1 MATLV
6 SALRTVV
13 LVPLFFLFTLLAA
26 VAVVVVE
33 KLRGDS
39 PAVDRIIDRWS
50 RWFLGIAPVR
60 YELIGAEHLDPERRY
75 VVVSNHLS
83 NFDIPLLFVA
93 LRPIRIRFLAKKEIY
108 KIPFVAQ
115 AMDAV
120 GIVKIDR
127 QAAMTAHEA
136 INAGVRN
143 ATERGFSLMVFA
155 EGTRSRDGDMHDFRK
170 GAFRMAIDND
180 LPLLP
185 VVIHGTWSV
194 NPPGQWL
201 IRPGYATVTVMEPIE
216 THELAYKTDGIRLY
230 REVRA
235 AMETRYEEL
244 RSESRTAT

>member
-1 MATLV
+1 MATIV
-6 SALRTVV
+6 SALRTVI
-13 LVPLFFLFTLLAA
+13 LVPLFFVFTLLAA
-26 VAVVVVE
+26 VSVVIVE

-39 PAVDRIIDRWS
+39 PAVDWIIDLWS
-50 RWFLGIAPVR
+50 RLFLGIAPVR
-60 YELIGAEHLDPERRY
+60 FRVEGAEHLDPERRY
-75 VVVSNHLS
+75 VVVANHLS
-83 NFDIPLLFVA
+83 NFDIPLLFVV

-108 KIPFVAQ
+108 KIPLVAQ

-136 INAGVRN
+136 INAGVVA

-155 EGTRSRDGDMHDFRK
+155 EGTRSRDGEMHDFRK
-170 GAFRMAIDND
+170 GAFRMAIDNE

-201 IRPGYATVTVMEPIE
+201 IRPGAATVVVLEPIE
-216 THELAYKTDGIRLY
+216 TGGLTYRADGLRIHG
-230 REVRA
+230 EVRD
-235 AMETRYEEL
+235 AMQSRYEAL
-244 RSESRTAT
+244 RRPGNGH